1 MSTHKFQA
9 DWITGKDNAPSSDN
23 LKKAK
28 SSAGTWST
36 LGVSQPLVRALNL
49 RGFKNPTPIQR
60 AALPPAM
67 ANPPKDVLGMART
80 GSGKTLAY
88 LIPLI
93 HSLGGAR
100 KESSGIRALILC
112 PSRELAVQVL
122 KVGKDLSRSLAGA
135 DKGAQPLRWS
145 IIMGGE
151 SLDAQFEAMS
161 AGPDIVIATPGRFLH
176 LAVEMDL
183 DLRQVQVVVYDEA
196 DRLFEMGFEVQLRE
210 ILHRLPTTRHNLL
223 FSATLPTTLAEFA
236 KAGLNNPAFIRLD
249 TEHRISPDLELAFL
263 SVKPDEKE
271 AALLVLLREV
281 IHIPDANTAA
291 DDSPRAIIFA
301 STKHHVEYLSTLLK
315 AANYRTSFIYGS
327 LDQVARQQQLRH
339 FRDGK
344 SEVLVVTDV
353 AARGLDIP
361 AMGHVINYDFPS
373 GVRVFVHRVGRTARA
388 GQKGHAWSLVTRD
401 DLPYLHDL
409 ETFLERSIVSDASA
423 FGTVPRDNLEAT
435 SEYILHNLE
444 TYEPQ
449 LESLRSVMKRGQAMF
464 ERSRN
469 KASREGYR
477 ALKAGKESRNMVRT
491 HSAFMSL
498 EAENGE
504 EEERATLLAAI
515 QDYNPH
521 ETIFE
526 VGARGGHQATAVV
539 MKQRRLALARS
550 QARRQHPLASQ
561 GAVGMEVDPADTED
575 EVHSTKPAK
584 SYRDPNFFLPHENV
598 ETNRSKG
605 YSLSEGTSFA
615 EQARSAT
622 MDLNADDADPQRAQK
637 ASQLKWDKKRKRF
650 TKDTPGEDNKKMIRG
665 ESGALLPATF
675 KSGRF
680 AEWKKA
686 AHRHSGQR
694 TASQSQKR
702 STGLADAETILKGR
716 REKERRQQKNGRLPQ
731 KRRL

>member
-1 MSTHKFQA
+1 MSTHDFRA

-23 LKKAK
+23 PKKTK
-28 SSAGTWST
+28 SSGGTWAT
-36 LGVSQPLVRALNL
+36 LGVSQPLARALNL

-67 ANPPKDVLGMART
+67 ANPSKDVLGMART

-93 HSLGGAR
+93 QSLGGAR
-100 KESSGIRALILC
+100 KESSGIRSLILC

-135 DKGAQPLRWS
+135 NKGAQPLKWS

-161 AGPDIVIATPGRFLH
+161 ANPDIVIATPGRLLH

-196 DRLFEMGFEVQLRE
+196 DHLFEMGFEVQLRE

-281 IHIPDANTAA
+281 IHIPVASTAT

-301 STKHHVEYLSTLLK
+301 STKHHVEYISTLLK
-315 AANYRTSFIYGS
+315 AANYRTSYIYGS

-361 AMGHVINYDFPS
+361 AMGHVINFDFPS

-409 ETFLERSIVSDASA
+409 ETFLERPIVSDAGA
-423 FGTVPRDNLEAT
+423 FGTVPRDSLEAT
-435 SEYILHNLE
+435 LEYILHNLE
-444 TYEPQ
+444 TSESQ

-477 ALKAGKESRNMVRT
+477 ALKAGKESRNTTRT
-491 HSAFMSL
+491 HSAFLSL
-498 EAENGE
+498 EEENGGE
-504 EEERATLLAAI
+504 EKRATLLAAI
-515 QDYNPH
+515 QSYNPH

-526 VGARGGHQATAVV
+526 VGARGGQQATAVV
-539 MKQRRLALARS
+539 MKQRRQALARS
-550 QARRQHPLASQ
+550 RARRQQPLASE
-561 GAVGMEVDPADTED
+561 GGVDLGFDPADTD
-575 EVHSTKPAK
+575 GDIHVTKPTK

-650 TKDTPGEDNKKMIRG
+650 VKDTPGEDNKKMIRG

-680 AEWKKA
+680 AEWKKT
-686 AHRHSGQR
+686 AHRLSGQR
-694 TASQSQKR
+694 TGPQSQN
-702 STGLADAETILKGR
+702 SAGLANAETILKGR
-716 REKERRQQKNGRLPQ
+716 REKEKRQQKNGRISK

>member
-1 MSTHKFQA
+1 MSTHDFRA

-23 LKKAK
+23 PKKTK
-28 SSAGTWST
+28 SSGGTWAT
-36 LGVSQPLVRALNL
+36 LGVSQPLARALNL

-67 ANPPKDVLGMART
+67 ANPSKDVLGMART

-93 HSLGGAR
+93 QSLGGAR
-100 KESSGIRALILC
+100 KESSGIRSLILC

-135 DKGAQPLRWS
+135 NKGAQPLKWS

-161 AGPDIVIATPGRFLH
+161 ANPDIVIATPGRLLH

-281 IHIPDANTAA
+281 IHIPVASTAT

-301 STKHHVEYLSTLLK
+301 STKHHVEYISTLLK
-315 AANYRTSFIYGS
+315 AANYRTSYIYGS

-361 AMGHVINYDFPS
+361 AMGHVINFDFPS
-373 GVRVFVHRVGRTARA
+373 GGGV
-388 GQKGHAWSLVTRD
+388 
-401 DLPYLHDL
+401 DLG
-409 ETFLERSIVSDASA
+409 F
-423 FGTVPRDNLEAT
+423 
-435 SEYILHNLE
+435 
-444 TYEPQ
+444 
-449 LESLRSVMKRGQAMF
+449 
-464 ERSRN
+464 
-469 KASREGYR
+469 
-477 ALKAGKESRNMVRT
+477 
-491 HSAFMSL
+491 
-498 EAENGE
+498 
-504 EEERATLLAAI
+504 
-515 QDYNPH
+515 
-521 ETIFE
+521 
-526 VGARGGHQATAVV
+526 
-539 MKQRRLALARS
+539 
-550 QARRQHPLASQ
+550 
-561 GAVGMEVDPADTED
+561 DPADTD
-575 EVHSTKPAK
+575 GDIHVTKPTK

-650 TKDTPGEDNKKMIRG
+650 VKDTPGEDNKKMIRG

-680 AEWKKA
+680 AEWKKT
-686 AHRHSGQR
+686 AHRLSGQR
-694 TASQSQKR
+694 TGPQSQN
-702 STGLADAETILKGR
+702 SAGLANAETILKGR
-716 REKERRQQKNGRLPQ
+716 REKEKRQQKNGRISK

>member
-1 MSTHKFQA
+1 MSTHDFQA
-9 DWITGKDNAPSSDN
+9 DWITGNDDAPSSN
-23 LKKAK
+23 ISSKKGK
-28 SSAGTWST
+28 TSVGTWAN
-36 LGVSQPLVRALNL
+36 LGVFPPIVRALNL

-88 LIPLI
+88 LLPLL
-93 HSLGGAR
+93 HALGGTR
-100 KESSGIRALILC
+100 RQSSGIRALILC

-122 KVGKDLSRSLAGA
+122 KVGKDLSRSLAGRNKDSEA
-135 DKGAQPLRWS
+135 LRWS

-151 SLDAQFEAMS
+151 SLDAQFESIS
-161 AGPDIVIATPGRFLH
+161 ANPDIVIATPGRFLH

-196 DRLFEMGFEVQLRE
+196 DRLFEMGFEIQLRE
-210 ILHRLPTTRHNLL
+210 ILHRLPSTRHNLL
-223 FSATLPTTLAEFA
+223 FSATLPTSLAEFA

-263 SVKPDEKE
+263 SVKPDEKD
-271 AALLVLLREV
+271 AALLALLREA
-281 IHIPDANTAA
+281 IHIPVASAA
-291 DDSPRAIIFA
+291 SDEGPRAIIFA
-301 STKHHVEYLSTLLK
+301 STKHHVEYISNLLK
-315 AANYRTSFIYGS
+315 AASYRTSYIYGS

-339 FRDGK
+339 FRDGQ

-361 AMGHVINYDFPS
+361 AMGHVVNYDFPS

-409 ETFLERSIVSDASA
+409 EVFLERSIISDTEA
-423 FGTVPRDNLEAT
+423 FGAVPQDIIEAT
-435 SEYILHNLE
+435 SEYIHHSLE
-444 TYEPQ
+444 TSEPQ
-449 LESLRSVMKRGQAMF
+449 LTSLRSVMKRGQAMF
-464 ERSRN
+464 ERSRS

-477 ALKAGKESRNMVRT
+477 ALKTDKVTRSTTRT
-491 HSAFMSL
+491 HPAFSS
-498 EAENGE
+498 GE
-504 EEERATLLAAI
+504 QDSEVGEKRATLLAAI
-515 QDYNPH
+515 HAYNPQ
-521 ETIFE
+521 ETVFE
-526 VGARGGHQATAVV
+526 VGARGGQHTTAVV

-550 QARRQHPLASQ
+550 QARKRKA
-561 GAVGMEVDPADTED
+561 EEETD
-575 EVHSTKPAK
+575 EAGEGQAENDRKVHNSMPNR

-622 MDLNADDADPQRAQK
+622 MDLNADDADQQRAQK

-650 TKDTPGEDNKKMIRG
+650 VKDTPGEDNKKMIRG

-675 KSGRF
+675 RSGRYT
-680 AEWKKA
+680 EWKKT
-686 AHRHSGQR
+686 AHRLSGQR
-694 TASQSQKR
+694 AGSQSLKA
-702 STGLADAETILKGR
+702 SGLASAETILKTR
-716 REKERRQQKNGRLPQ
+716 REKEKRQQKNGRTPK
-731 KRRL
+731 KRR